1 MTTIDQAEGGE
12 HEMDDER
19 NPSLQ
24 IELKL
29 PEGTTVSQSMAVL
42 QIEPN
47 MRNAH
52 LTSMAASGVLSASKE
67 RVEFGDTFAKLNS
80 TVDAAKSGD
89 IEHVSAAL
97 AAQVISLDAI
107 YTDLA
112 QRALMNIHP
121 HFDAAMK
128 LMSMALKAQSNA
140 RATAEALAR
149 IHQPREQTV
158 HHRHYHIGPDGKAVF
173 VENMSGGPGNA
184 GIVYQPYA
192 QGAPVTALFGANQ
205 IGQSVSG
212 AGHQRKGPLPDARR
226 GKGKR
231 RSDRQQECA
240 QARRQESRN
249 P

>member
-1 MTTIDQAEGGE
+1 MTTTMTPPTDGE
-12 HEMDDER
+12 PEMNDEKK
-19 NPSLQ
+19 PSLQ
-24 IELKL
+24 IEMKL
-29 PEGTTVSQSMAVL
+29 PDGSSVSQAMAVL

-52 LTSMAASGVLSASKE
+52 LTSLAASGVLSASSD
-67 RVEFGDTFAKLNS
+67 RADFGDTFAKLNA
-80 TVDAAKSGD
+80 TVDAAKGGD

-112 QRALMNIHP
+112 QRAVVNIGP
-121 HFDAAMK
+121 HFDASMK
-128 LMSMALKAQSNA
+128 LMGMALKAQSNA

-173 VENMSGGPGNA
+173 VENMNGGLGNA
-184 GIVYQPYA
+184 GIAYQAYT
-192 QGAPVTALFGANQ
+192 QGAPVAPLPGANQ
-205 IGQSVSG
+205 IGEPVPS
-212 AGHQRKGPLPDARR
+212 AGCQGQEAMPNARR
-226 GKGKR
+226 SKGKR
-231 RSDRQQECA
+231 RAQGQSECA
-240 QARRQESRN
+240 ETWGAK